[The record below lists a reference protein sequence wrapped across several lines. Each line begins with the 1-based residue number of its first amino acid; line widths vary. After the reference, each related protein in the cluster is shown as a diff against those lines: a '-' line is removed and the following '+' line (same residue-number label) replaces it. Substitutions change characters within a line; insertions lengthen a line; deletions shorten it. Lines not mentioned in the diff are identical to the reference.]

1 MNNRRPLAILLLL
14 TIIAALLRFTAL
26 DRPSLWGDE
35 AWTFS
40 RVCGSYQDMLD
51 LVSVAGFAPLHYEL
65 YWWIGHH
72 IAKLSPIVMRLVPA
86 ISGTLMIPAIYFLA
100 RQLVSIRTALVAA
113 LLATVSA

>member
-1 MNNRRPLAILLLL
+1 MQIANSPLFLLALL
-14 TIIAALLRFTAL
+14 TLIAGILRFTAL

-40 RVCGSYQDMLD
+40 RVCGSYRDMLD
-51 LVSVAGFAPLHYEL
+51 LVSFAGFAPLHYEL

-86 ISGTLMIPAIYFLA
+86 ISD
-100 RQLVSIRTALVAA
+100 RKSVV
-113 LLATVSA
+113 